1 MSFSLIEI
9 LTSLTTL
16 ALLLVS
22 LVPLVGNGL
31 EYAQRLEQRTQVL
44 ANGTRSME
52 IMASRVR
59 EACYLWPPGTP
70 LVLGTSPSTRNTTVT
85 PTTSVW
91 TQGEQLLALI
101 LPPSLPGQVPQF
113 LAYYPMLRSHYL
125 RYFSGSNALQPSP
138 SSDSHSWVLVEYRRN
153 LDPGQ
158 AATCAELPVIA
169 QPAGWTGGQARL
181 LADQLAAGPPWLHLE
196 TTPVTLAHQTIP
208 PFELV
213 SAVWLH
219 PTWLLVGRGQAR
231 PIAPTGPG
239 LWAPAQ
245 QQWWG
250 GTSGA
255 FRSLLPP

>member
-44 ANGTRSME
+44 ATGTRSME

-125 RYFSGSNALQPSP
+125 RYFSGSNALQPDP
-138 SSDSHSWVLVEYRRN
+138 ANDGRTWVLVEYRRN
-153 LDPGQ
+153 LEPGQ
-158 AATCAELPVIA
+158 ATNCAQLPAIT
-169 QPAGWTGGQARL
+169 QPVGLTGGQARL
-181 LADQLAAGPPWLHLE
+181 FADQLAAGRRWLHLE
-196 TTPVTLAHQTIP
+196 SSTAMLAGGSNQSFTLVTAAQLR
-208 PFELV
+208 
-213 SAVWLH
+213 
-219 PTWLLVGRGQAR
+219 PTWQLSRRGQVV
-231 PIAPTGPG
+231 PITPSLAG
-239 LWAPAQ
+239 LWAPAE

-250 GTSGA
+250 GRVGV
-255 FRSLLPP
+255 FRSTAAP